1 METLTM
7 AVFFRK
13 YLLRLFLLTAGA
25 SLVSCSLSDDNADA
39 AEPSRIVISGHV
51 FEKDSGE
58 PMGGERVL
66 MTRNPAPSSTPA
78 VAAVPDTAWTTS
90 SGFYSFETDL
100 RRDKERFDLQA
111 GFAFNIVT
119 VSRGDQSF
127 DADLGSY
134 ILENVDFFL

>member
-7 AVFFRK
+7 AVFFRT
-13 YLLRLFLLTAGA
+13 YRHPLFLLAAATL
-25 SLVSCSLSDDNADA
+25 LVSCSATDDNADA
-39 AEPSRIVISGHV
+39 SEPSRIVISGHV

-66 MTRNPAPSSTPA
+66 MTRNPASVEASAT
-78 VAAVPDTAWTTS
+78 AAVPDTAWTTS
-90 SGFYSFETDL
+90 NGFYCFETDL

-134 ILENVDFFL
+134 ILQNVDFFL